1 MAILRV
7 TGGEGG
13 GGWLK
18 IQQIPVGSSVEGKM
32 VAFKTDVPSNN
43 PAYPPQCVLTLNI
56 DGQDTNIGC
65 PTALAMVFKNNEI
78 APGTMLKITYEGK
91 KKGKRGTEFHSF
103 RTETVE
109 GDTSFPLPAA
119 APAQTEAEED
129 ADIEAKLAAIRAKKT
144 KAA

>member
-1 MAILRV
+1 MAILRI

-43 PAYPPQCVLTLNI
+43 PAYPAQCVLTLNI
-56 DGQDTNIGC
+56 DGDDTNIGC
-65 PTALAMVFKNNEI
+65 PTALAMVFKNNVI
-78 APGTMLKITYEGK
+78 APGTDLKITYEGK

-103 RTETVE
+103 KTETVD
-109 GDTSFPLPAA
+109 GDTSFPPPAA
-119 APAQTEAEED
+119 KAEKTEDEEA
-129 ADIEAKLAAIRAKKT
+129 ADIEAKLAAIKAKR